1 MLVPIGP
8 VAIFGASNFP
18 FAFSVAGG
26 DTASALA
33 AGCAVVVKAHPSHPG
48 ASELAAKAIIEA
60 ARIVGVPTSVFA
72 LLNGGAEVGQALV
85 LQAEIAAVGFTGS
98 EAAGRALF
106 NLAASRPRPIPVYAE
121 MGSVNP
127 IFALPGALAE
137 RGEAFA
143 NAYADSVL
151 LGIGQFCTNPG
162 VLVGIASDDFQ
173 RVTSIVADRLTTAGN
188 GTMLNDGIQAR
199 FDAAIA
205 ERGGPWRVVSGEE
218 FLANPVWHEEVFGP
232 AAVGVACRD
241 FDELVTVA
249 RSLTGQ
255 LTASVHFADGDP
267 VEELLPELVKIAGR
281 LVANGFPT
289 GVEVCPSMQHGGP
302 YPASTDS
309 RTTSVGTAAIS
320 RFARPVAWQGF
331 PDALLPAALRDGNP
345 QGITRLEG

>member
-1 MLVPIGP
+1 
-8 VAIFGASNFP
+8 
-18 FAFSVAGG
+18 
-26 DTASALA
+26 
-33 AGCAVVVKAHPSHPG
+33 
-48 ASELAAKAIIEA
+48 
-60 ARIVGVPTSVFA
+60 
-72 LLNGGAEVGQALV
+72 
-85 LQAEIAAVGFTGS
+85 
-98 EAAGRALF
+98 
-106 NLAASRPRPIPVYAE
+106 
-121 MGSVNP
+121 
-127 IFALPGALAE
+127 
-137 RGEAFA
+137 
-143 NAYADSVL
+143 
-151 LGIGQFCTNPG
+151 
-162 VLVGIASDDFQ
+162 
-173 RVTSIVADRLTTAGN
+173 
-188 GTMLNDGIQAR
+188 MLNDGIQAR
-199 FDAAIA
+199 VDAAIA

-218 FLANPVWHEEVFGP
+218 FLANPEWHEEVFGP

-241 FDELVTVA
+241 FDELVAVA

-331 PDALLPAALRDGNP
+331 PEALLPAALRDGNP